1 MRTVKEVSELTG
13 VSIRTL
19 HYYDE
24 IGLLCPTDKKMS
36 GYRLYDDTALE
47 RLQQILMF
55 RELEFPLKEIKEILD
70 SPHFERKKALKQQL
84 ELLQLKKAHLED
96 LIAHTRE
103 LLTAGGK
110 IMDFKAFDTS
120 KIEAYTK
127 EAKANW
133 GNTDTYKE
141 FEEKKKDWKKGD
153 MEKITT
159 GLMEVFK
166 EIGSLKELSP
176 EDEKV
181 QETVQ
186 MLRDYI
192 TAHFYDCTPEILSG
206 LGCMYSAGGEMTTN
220 IDQYAGAGTAVFA
233 DEAIKIYC
241 KKYGIE

>member
-1 MRTVKEVSELTG
+1 MTTVKKVSELTG

-24 IGLLCPTDKKMS
+24 IGLLCPTEKKTS

-47 RLQQILMF
+47 RLQQILLF

-70 SPHFERKKALKQQL
+70 SPNFERKKALQQQL
-84 ELLQLKKAHLED
+84 ELLQIKKAHLED

-103 LLTAGGK
+103 LLTVGGE

-127 EAKANW
+127 EAKAHW
-133 GNTDTYKE
+133 GNTEAYQK

-153 MEKITT
+153 MEKISK

-166 EIGSLKELSP
+166 GLGSLKALSP

-181 QETVQ
+181 QEMVQ
-186 MLRDYI
+186 QLRDYI
-192 TAHFYDCTPEILSG
+192 TAHFYNCTPEILSE
-206 LGCMYSAGGEMTTN
+206 LGTMYRAGGEMTMN
-220 IDQYAGAGTAVFA
+220 IDAYAGAGTAVFA
-233 DEAIKIYC
+233 DEAIKVYC